1 MVKGLEAIQCEF
13 GAVPIR
19 ISSQAYLEKFY
30 RGLGF
35 VIVGE
40 PYLEDKIPHIE
51 MLRPAE
57 K

>member
-30 RGLGF
+30 RSLGF